1 MPTLRQYA
9 YFVAVA
15 EELHFH
21 RAADRLNV
29 AQPALSQQIKMMEE
43 ELDLRLFD
51 RSNRR
56 VALSEAGEILLPE
69 ARALLRQA
77 ARTRDLADRTSRGV
91 VGKLDIGFVPSAA
104 FCGVM
109 AQAIRIYR
117 QTSPDV
123 RLVWHE
129 ALMDVQ
135 IAEISAGR
143 IDLGFVRLPAEGLEP
158 QLKTRV
164 LMREK
169 IVLVVPE
176 NHALAD
182 RSSARMIDL
191 KHSDF
196 IMSPLPTNIGLSAT
210 MQKLCA
216 RADFVPRMVQSARQ
230 LTTMLNLVGGGVGV
244 ALLPESMLS
253 LPIPGVRKL
262 ELLDP
267 DAFSEVAILHVEPA
281 TSMPVRRF
289 LEALDTLSG
298 SDV

>member
-29 AQPALSQQIKMMEE
+29 AQPALSQQIKLMEE
-43 ELDLRLFD
+43 DLDLRLFD

-56 VALSEAGEILLPE
+56 VALSEAGHILLPE

-77 ARTRDLADRTSRGV
+77 ARARDLAVRTSRGV

-109 AQAIRIYR
+109 ALVIRAFR
-117 QTSPDV
+117 ESSPDV

-158 QLKTRV
+158 RLKTRV

-176 NHALAD
+176 DHPLAG
-182 RSSARMIDL
+182 RPSAQMIDL
-191 KHSDF
+191 KSSDF
-196 IMSPLPTNIGLSAT
+196 IMSPLPTSIGLSAT
-210 MQKLCA
+210 LQKLCA
-216 RADFVPRMVQSARQ
+216 RADFVPRMVQNTRQ

-244 ALLPESMLS
+244 ALLPDSMLK
-253 LPIPGVRKL
+253 LPIPGVCKL

-267 DAFSEVAILHVEPA
+267 EAFSDVALLHVDPA

-289 LEALDTLSG
+289 LEAIDRLGGSG
-298 SDV
+298 A